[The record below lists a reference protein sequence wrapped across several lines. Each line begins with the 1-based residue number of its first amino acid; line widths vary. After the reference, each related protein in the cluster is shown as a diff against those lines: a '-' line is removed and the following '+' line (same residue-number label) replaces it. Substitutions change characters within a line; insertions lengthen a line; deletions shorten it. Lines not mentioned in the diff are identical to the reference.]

1 MPEPEQGYDM
11 PDIVKRT
18 PDFHRREMP
27 KQEARIRSHNFY
39 EVALGYT
46 AELAMAEARRC
57 LECKTSKSGKKPSCV
72 ADCPVG
78 IDIPAFI
85 HAVADGD
92 FEKGIRILK
101 QSNCL
106 PSVCGRVCPQ
116 EEQCEKQCSLSKK
129 KGTIAIGRLERFLGD
144 WEAAQPKMTMPE
156 IAPPTGR
163 KVAIVGG
170 GPAGL
175 TAAADLI
182 KAGHQVVIFE
192 ALHTMGGVLSYGIPE
207 FRLPKKIVE
216 REVNYLRRLGVEMCT
231 DFVVGKTRSLDAML
245 EEYDAVFVATGAGLP
260 WFMEMP
266 GNNFNGVYSANEYL
280 TRNNLMKASSFP
292 RSETPLKKHQR
303 VAVLGGGNVA
313 MDCAR
318 TALRLGAETT
328 IVYRRSRAE
337 LPARLEEIEN
347 AEEEGVE
354 FLYLT
359 LPVRTLGDERFHV
372 TGMECLRMELGA
384 PDASGRRSP
393 VAIPGSEYIRPF
405 DCVIHAIGNGPNP
418 LIPATTTGLTIGKK
432 GNIVIEAGTGKTSR
446 ERVWAGGDIA
456 TGAATVIAA
465 MGAGRKAAAS
475 IHEFLLAG
483 RRTVWNETR
492 G

>member
-1 MPEPEQGYDM
+1 
-11 PDIVKRT
+11 
-18 PDFHRREMP
+18 
-27 KQEARIRSHNFY
+27 
-39 EVALGYT
+39 
-46 AELAMAEARRC
+46 MAEAQRC
-57 LECKTSKSGKKPSCV
+57 LQCKKPFCI
-72 ADCPVG
+72 ADCPVQ
-78 IDIPAFI
+78 INIPAFI
-85 HAVADGD
+85 QAIAEGD
-92 FEKGIRILK
+92 FAAGVRILK
-101 QSNCL
+101 ESNSL

-116 EEQCEKQCSLSKK
+116 EEQCESHCALSKR

-144 WEAAQPKMTMPE
+144 WEAAQSHVALPE
-156 IAPPTGR
+156 LAGATGK

-192 ALHTMGGVLSYGIPE
+192 ALHRMGGVLSYGIPE
-207 FRLPKKIVE
+207 FRLPKQIVE
-216 REVNYLRRLGVEMCT
+216 REVNYLRRLGVEMHT
-231 DFVVGKTRSLDAML
+231 DFVVGKTWALDSLL

-266 GNNFNGVYSANEYL
+266 GNNLNGVYSANEYL
-280 TRNNLMKASSFP
+280 TRINLMKGSSFP
-292 RSETPLKKHQR
+292 HSETPVKKHQR

-328 IVYRRSRAE
+328 ILYRRSRAE

-347 AEEEGVE
+347 AEEEGVQ

-359 LPVRTLGDERFHV
+359 LPVRTIGDDRFHV
-372 TGMECLRMELGA
+372 TALECLRMELDE

-393 VAIPGSEYIRPF
+393 VAIPGSEFILPF

-418 LIPATTTGLTIGKK
+418 LIPATTAGLTIGKK
-432 GNIVIEAGTGKTSR
+432 GNIVIDPATGKTSK
-446 ERVWAGGDIA
+446 ERIWAGGDIA

-475 IHEFLLAG
+475 IHQFL
-483 RRTVWNETR
+483 TS
-492 G
+492 

>member
-1 MPEPEQGYDM
+1 MPET
-11 PDIVKRT
+11 VKRK
-18 PDFHRREMP
+18 PDFNRREMP
-27 KQEARIRSHNFY
+27 KQEAVVRSHNFY

-46 AELAMAEARRC
+46 AQLAIEEAQRC
-57 LECKTSKSGKKPSCV
+57 LQCKKPFCV
-72 ADCPVG
+72 PDCPVN
-78 IDIPAFI
+78 IHIPEFI
-85 HAVADGD
+85 EAVAEGD
-92 FEKGIRILK
+92 FAKGIRILK
-101 QSNCL
+101 ASNSL

-116 EEQCEKQCSLSKK
+116 EEQCESHCALSKRN
-129 KGTIAIGRLERFLGD
+129 GTIAIGRLERFLGD
-144 WEAAQPKMTMPE
+144 WEAAQAEIEMPE
-156 IAPPTGR
+156 MATATGK
-163 KVAIVGG
+163 KVAIIGG

-175 TAAADLI
+175 SAAADLI
-182 KAGHQVVIFE
+182 KAGHKVVIFE

-216 REVNYLRRLGVEMCT
+216 REVNYLRRLGVEMYT
-231 DFVVGKTRSLDAML
+231 DYVVGKTRSLDSLL

-266 GNNFNGVYSANEYL
+266 GNNLNGVYSANEYL
-280 TRNNLMKASSFP
+280 TRINLMKGSSFP
-292 RSETPLKKHQR
+292 KSETPIKKHQR

-328 IVYRRSRAE
+328 IVYRRSRKE

-347 AEEEGVE
+347 AEEEGVN

-359 LPVRTLGDERFHV
+359 LPVRTIGDDRFTV
-372 TGMECLRMELGA
+372 TGMECLRMELGE
-384 PDASGRRSP
+384 PDASGRRRP
-393 VAIPGSEYIRPF
+393 VAVPGSEFILPF

-418 LIPATTTGLTIGKK
+418 LIPATTSGLTIGKH
-432 GNIVIEAGTGKTSR
+432 GNIVVDNTTGKTSR

-465 MGAGRKAAAS
+465 MGAGRRAAAS
-475 IHEFLLAG
+475 IHEFLMS
-483 RRTVWNETR
+483 
-492 G
+492 